1 MWIVRLALRRPY
13 TTAIFCLLILLMGAL
28 SVMRMPV
35 DILPTIDIPVVSV
48 VWTYNGL
55 SAEEMERRV
64 VRNTEQNYS
73 TTVGGI
79 EHIDSTCLQGVG
91 LLRVYFH
98 PGTDIGAAIAQITAS
113 NNALLRFLPPG
124 MTPPLVLQFNAS
136 NVPVVQVT
144 AQSATVSEQKLWD
157 LAMNTMRIRLFTIP
171 GLSIPSPYGG
181 KTRQINVDVDPIK
194 LSAQGI
200 SPADVVNTLNNM
212 NVITPAGTVRMGQR
226 EWVVRTNGSAATLE
240 DLEALPVKVVGGA
253 PVLLRDIARISD
265 GFADQSNIVRINGQR
280 ATYIALM
287 KKSDASTIAVV
298 DAARDMLPQIQAIAP
313 AGVDLKL
320 DFDQSQFVRNAVR
333 GVIQEAILASILVS
347 IMVLLFLGSWRSVL
361 IVCTSIPLAIFT
373 GLVGLK
379 LSGQT
384 LNLMTLGGFSLA
396 IGMLVDD
403 ATVEVENIHRN
414 RAMGKPIT
422 VAILDGA
429 YQIAVPAII
438 ATLAIC
444 IVFFPVVLLV
454 GPARYLFTPL
464 ALAVVFSMLASY
476 VLSRTLVPTLSRML
490 MPSESHG
497 PAVREGRFH
506 AFSVRY
512 NARREIVF
520 ARFQEA
526 YGRVLDGVLH
536 HRRFVLAA
544 FAGFTILSTGLLLA
558 LGQDFFP
565 SVDAGLMKLH
575 LRTPPGTSLE
585 ATETLI
591 IQVEK
596 TLREIIPAQELRT
609 LNSNIGAPA
618 SFIQAFIPSDNV
630 TSQDTD
636 IFISLQE
643 HHHSTEGYMRR
654 IREELPQRF
663 PGIGLYFQ
671 PADIVS
677 QVLNFGVSAP
687 IDIKVEGINLEAGMG
702 VARRLEAALHRIPG
716 AVDIR
721 IKQVLDAPTYQVDVN
736 RIQAA
741 RLGLSGR
748 DVTNGLL
755 VSLSGNGQLAPNY
768 FLDPRNGVTYQV
780 LVKAPIAAMDTPKKL
795 MGTPYALPGRAN
807 LLQAAETRPN
817 PQATPQPAEILANFA
832 TLSRTVSP
840 AEISHATVQRVID
853 VMANVEGRDLG
864 SVVKDIRTQI
874 KALGELPPGVKI
886 ALKGQNE
893 VMEDS
898 FRSLAGGLIIAI
910 LLVYML
916 MVVLFQS
923 WLDPFIILFAV
934 PGALV
939 GILWMLVLTG
949 TTLNVVS
956 LMGSIMAVG
965 IAVSNAI
972 LLVSFA
978 NDVRVA
984 QPELDATQ
992 ASLEAGKTR
1001 LRPVL
1006 MTALAMII
1014 GMVPMAL
1021 GLGEAGSQNAPLGR
1035 AVIGGLLMATLV
1047 TLLVVPVIYS
1057 LLRKKAPTAHLFE
1070 TQFQQEQQGSE
1081 A

>member
-13 TTAIFCLLILLMGAL
+13 TTAIFCLLILLMGGL
-28 SVMRMPV
+28 SVTRMPV

-48 VWTYNGL
+48 VWNYNGL
-55 SAEEMERRV
+55 SPEEMERRV
-64 VRNTEQNYS
+64 VLKAEQNYS

-79 EHIDSTCLQGVG
+79 ERIESNSLQGAG
-91 LLRVYFH
+91 LIRVYFH

-113 NNALLRFLPPG
+113 NSMLLRFMPPG
-124 MTPPLVLQFNAS
+124 MTPPMVLQFNAS

-144 AQSATVSEQKLWD
+144 AQSATVPEQKLWD
-157 LAMNTMRIRLFTIP
+157 FAMNTLRIRLFTIP

-194 LSAQGI
+194 LAAQGI
-200 SPADVVNTLNNM
+200 SPADVVNALNNM
-212 NVITPAGTVRMGQR
+212 NVITPAGSARMGDR
-226 EWVVRTNGSAATLE
+226 EWIVRTNGSAATLE

-253 PVLLRDIARISD
+253 PVLIRDIAKVKD
-265 GFADQSNIVRINGQR
+265 AYADQSNMVRINGHR
-280 ATYIALM
+280 ATYIAIM
-287 KKSDASTIAVV
+287 KNADASTIAVV
-298 DAARDMLPQIQAIAP
+298 DAAREMLPQIQAAAP
-313 AGVDLKL
+313 NGVELKL
-320 DFDQSQFVRNAVR
+320 DFDQSRFVRNAVR
-333 GVIQEAILASILVS
+333 GVIQEGVIASILVS
-347 IMVLLFLGSWRSVL
+347 FMILLFLGSWRSVL

-429 YQIAVPAII
+429 SQIAVPAIV

-444 IVFFPVVLLV
+444 IVFFPVVMLV

-476 VLSRTLVPTLSRML
+476 VLSRTLVPTLSKML
-490 MPSESHG
+490 MPGEAHGEAATASFSE
-497 PAVREGRFH
+497 
-506 AFSVRY
+506 RY
-512 NARREIVF
+512 NRRREEVF
-520 ARFQEA
+520 SRFQEA
-526 YGRVLDGVLH
+526 YGRLLDGVLY
-536 HRRFVLAA
+536 HRRFVLGAFAA
-544 FAGFTILSTGLLLA
+544 FILLSGGLFFT

-565 SVDAGLMKLH
+565 SVDAGLMSLH
-575 LRTPPGTSLE
+575 VRAPAGTRLE
-585 ATETLI
+585 ATEALI
-591 IQVEK
+591 AQVEQS
-596 TLREIIPAQELRT
+596 LREIIPDKELRT

-630 TSQDTD
+630 TSQDAD
-636 IFISLQE
+636 LSISLE
-643 HHHSTEGYMRR
+643 EKHRPTALYMRR
-654 IREELPQRF
+654 IREELPKRF
-663 PGIGLYFQ
+663 PGVAFYFQ

-687 IDIKVEGINLEAGMG
+687 IDLKVEGMNLEATLG
-702 VARRLEAALHRIPG
+702 VARKLEGALKGIPG

-721 IKQVLDAPTYQVDVN
+721 IKQVLDAPTYQVDVD

-755 VSLSGNGQLAPNY
+755 VALSGNGQLAPNF
-768 FLDPRNGVTYQV
+768 FLDPRNGVSYQV
-780 LVKAPIAAMDTPKKL
+780 MVKAPLAALDTPAKL
-795 MGTPYALPGRAN
+795 MAMPFALPGKAA
-807 LLQAAETRPN
+807 LLQSDARPG
-817 PQATPQPAEILANFA
+817 PLAGPQPAEALGNFA
-832 TLSRTVSP
+832 QLSRTISP
-840 AEISHATVQRVID
+840 AQVSHTTVQRVVD

-864 SVVKDIRTQI
+864 GVVKDIRARIQS
-874 KALGELPPGVKI
+874 LGELPPGVKI
-886 ALKGQNE
+886 ALTGQNE
-893 VMEDS
+893 VMESS
-898 FRSLAGGLIIAI
+898 FRSLAAGLIIAI
-910 LLVYML
+910 ALVYML

-923 WLDPFIILFAV
+923 WVDPLIILFAV

-949 TTLNVVS
+949 TTINVVS

-984 QPELDATQ
+984 NPDLDSLQ
-992 ASLEAGKTR
+992 AALLAGKTR

-1035 AVIGGLLMATLV
+1035 AVIGGLLMATFA
-1047 TLLVVPVIYS
+1047 TLFLVPVIYS
-1057 LLRKKAPTAHLFE
+1057 MLRRQAPTAHLLE
-1070 TQFQQEQQGSE
+1070 TQFQQDQQGSE

>member
-13 TTAIFCLLILLMGAL
+13 TTAIFCLLILLMGVL
-28 SVMRMPV
+28 SVTRMPV

-48 VWTYNGL
+48 VWNYNGL
-55 SAEEMERRV
+55 SPEEMERRV
-64 VRNTEQNYS
+64 VLKAEQNYS

-79 EHIDSTCLQGVG
+79 ERIESNSLQGAG
-91 LLRVYFH
+91 LIRVYFH

-113 NNALLRFLPPG
+113 NSMLLRFMPPG
-124 MTPPLVLQFNAS
+124 MNPPMVLQFNAS

-157 LAMNTMRIRLFTIP
+157 FAMNTLRIRLFTIP

-181 KTRQINVDVDPIK
+181 KTRQINIDVDTVR
-194 LSAQGI
+194 LSAQGL
-200 SPADVVNTLNNM
+200 SPADVVNALNNM
-212 NVITPAGTVRMGQR
+212 NVITPAGLAPMGDR
-226 EWVVRTNGSAATLE
+226 EWIIRTNGSAATLE
-240 DLEALPVKVVGGA
+240 DLEALPIKVVGGA
-253 PVLLRDIARISD
+253 PVLIRDVAKVKD
-265 GFADQSNIVRINGQR
+265 AYADQTNIVRINGHR
-280 ATYIALM
+280 ATYVAIM
-287 KKSDASTIAVV
+287 KNADASTIAVV
-298 DAARDMLPQIQAIAP
+298 DAARELLPQIQAAAP
-313 AGVDLKL
+313 NGVELKV
-320 DFDQSQFVRNAVR
+320 DFDQSRFVRNAVR
-333 GVIQEAILASILVS
+333 GVIQEGVIASILVS
-347 IMVLLFLGSWRSVL
+347 FMILLFLGSWRSVV

-403 ATVEVENIHRN
+403 ATVEVENIDRN
-414 RAMGKPIT
+414 RAMGKSIT

-429 YQIAVPAII
+429 SQIAVPAIV

-444 IVFFPVVLLV
+444 IVFFPVVMLV

-476 VLSRTLVPTLSRML
+476 VLSRTLVPTLSKML
-490 MPSESHG
+490 MPSGDHETAATAS
-497 PAVREGRFH
+497 
-506 AFSVRY
+506 FSDRY
-512 NARREIVF
+512 NRRREEVF
-520 ARFQEA
+520 TRFQEA
-526 YGRVLDGVLH
+526 YGRLLDGVLQ

-544 FAGFTILSTGLLLA
+544 FAGFTLLSGGLFLA

-565 SVDAGLMKLH
+565 SVDAGLMSLH
-575 LRTPPGTSLE
+575 LRTPAGTRLE
-585 ATETLI
+585 ATEATI
-591 IQVEK
+591 AQVEQRI
-596 TLREIIPAQELRT
+596 REIIPEKELRT
-609 LNSNIGAPA
+609 LNANIGAPV
-618 SFIQAFIPSDNV
+618 SNIQAFIPSDNV
-630 TSQDTD
+630 TSQDAD
-636 IFISLQE
+636 LSISLE
-643 HHHSTEGYMRR
+643 EKHHPTAQYMRR
-654 IREELPQRF
+654 IREELPKRF
-663 PGIGLYFQ
+663 PGVAFYFQ

-687 IDIKVEGINLEAGMG
+687 IDLKVEGMNLEASMG
-702 VARRLEAALHRIPG
+702 VARKLEAALKGIPG

-721 IKQVLDAPTYQVDVN
+721 IKQVLDAPTYQVDVD
-736 RIQAA
+736 RVLAA

-755 VSLSGNGQLAPNY
+755 VALSGNGQLAPNF
-768 FLDPRNGVTYQV
+768 FLDPRNGVSYQV
-780 LVKAPIAAMDTPKKL
+780 MVKAPLVAMDSPGKL
-795 MGTPYALPGRAN
+795 MGLPYALPGKAA
-807 LLQAAETRPN
+807 LLQADVRPAPLAGPSPAET
-817 PQATPQPAEILANFA
+817 LSNFA
-832 TLSRTVSP
+832 KITRTVSP
-840 AEISHATVQRVID
+840 AQVSHSTVQRVMD

-864 SVVKDIRTQI
+864 GVVKDIRARIQT
-874 KALGELPPGVKI
+874 LGELPPGLKI
-886 ALKGQNE
+886 TLTGQNV
-893 VMEDS
+893 VMEES
-898 FRSLAGGLIIAI
+898 FRSLSLGLIIAI
-910 LLVYML
+910 ALVYML

-923 WLDPFIILFAV
+923 WMDPFIILFAV

-949 TTLNVVS
+949 TTINVVS

-984 QPELDATQ
+984 NPDLDSLQ
-992 ASLEAGKTR
+992 AALLAGKTR

-1021 GLGEAGSQNAPLGR
+1021 ALGEAGSQNAPLGR
-1035 AVIGGLLMATLV
+1035 AVIGGLLMATFA
-1047 TLLVVPVIYS
+1047 TLFLVPVIYS
-1057 LLRKKAPTAHLFE
+1057 LLRKRPPTAHLLE
-1070 TQFQQEQQGSE
+1070 TQFQQDQQGSE

>member
-13 TTAIFCLLILLMGAL
+13 TTAIFCLLILLMGGL
-28 SVMRMPV
+28 SVTRMPV

-48 VWTYNGL
+48 VWNYNGL
-55 SAEEMERRV
+55 SPEEMERRV
-64 VRNTEQNYS
+64 VLKAEQNYS

-79 EHIDSTCLQGVG
+79 ERIESNSLQGAG
-91 LLRVYFH
+91 LIRVYFH

-113 NNALLRFLPPG
+113 NSMLLRFMPPG
-124 MTPPLVLQFNAS
+124 MTPPMVLQFNAS

-144 AQSATVSEQKLWD
+144 AQSATVPEQKLWD
-157 LAMNTMRIRLFTIP
+157 FAMNTLRIRLFTIP

-181 KTRQINVDVDPIK
+181 KTRQINIDVDPIK
-194 LSAQGI
+194 LAAQGL
-200 SPADVVNTLNNM
+200 SPADVVNALNNM
-212 NVITPAGTVRMGQR
+212 NVITPAGSVRMGDR
-226 EWVVRTNGSAATLE
+226 EWTVRTNGSAATLE

-253 PVLLRDIARISD
+253 PVLIRDIAMVKD
-265 GFADQSNIVRINGQR
+265 AYADQSNIVRINGHR
-280 ATYIALM
+280 ATYIAIM
-287 KKSDASTIAVV
+287 KNADASTIAVV
-298 DAARDMLPQIQAIAP
+298 DAAREMLPQIQAAAP
-313 AGVDLKL
+313 NGVELKM
-320 DFDQSQFVRNAVR
+320 DFDQSRFVRNAVR
-333 GVIQEAILASILVS
+333 GVIQEGVIASILVS
-347 IMVLLFLGSWRSVL
+347 FMILLFLGSWRSVA

-429 YQIAVPAII
+429 SQIAVPAIV

-476 VLSRTLVPTLSRML
+476 VLSRTLVPTLSKML
-490 MPSESHG
+490 MSGETHEATGSFSE
-497 PAVREGRFH
+497 
-506 AFSVRY
+506 RY
-512 NARREIVF
+512 NRRREAVF
-520 ARFQEA
+520 TRFQEA
-526 YGRVLDGVLH
+526 YGRVLEGVLH

-544 FAGFTILSTGLLLA
+544 FAGFILLSGGLFFA

-565 SVDAGLMKLH
+565 SVDAGLMSLH
-575 LRTPPGTSLE
+575 VRAPAGTRLE
-585 ATETLI
+585 ATEALI
-591 IQVEK
+591 VQVEQG
-596 TLREIIPAQELRT
+596 LREIIPAKELRT

-630 TSQDTD
+630 TSQDAD
-636 IFISLQE
+636 LSISLE
-643 HHHSTEGYMRR
+643 ENHHPTAQYMRR
-654 IREELPQRF
+654 IREELPRRF
-663 PGIGLYFQ
+663 PGVDFYFQ

-687 IDIKVEGINLEAGMG
+687 IDLKVEGMNLEATMAT
-702 VARRLEAALHRIPG
+702 ARKLESALQGIPG

-721 IKQVLDAPTYQVDVN
+721 IKQVLDAPTYQVDIDRVK
-736 RIQAA
+736 AA

-755 VSLSGNGQLAPNY
+755 VALSGNGQLAPNF
-768 FLDPRNGVTYQV
+768 FLDPRNGVSYQV
-780 LVKAPIAAMDTPKKL
+780 MVKAPIPALDSPGKL
-795 MGTPYALPGRAN
+795 LSMPFALPGKAA
-807 LLQAAETRPN
+807 LLQADTRPS
-817 PQATPQPAEILANFA
+817 PLAGP
-832 TLSRTVSP
+832 SP
-840 AEISHATVQRVID
+840 AEPLGNFASITRTLSPAEVSHSTVQRVMD

-864 SVVKDIRTQI
+864 GVVKDIRARIQS
-874 KALGELPPGVKI
+874 LGELPPGVK
-886 ALKGQNE
+886 LTLTGQNV
-893 VMEDS
+893 VMESS
-898 FRSLAGGLIIAI
+898 FRSLAAGLVIAI
-910 LLVYML
+910 ALVYML

-923 WLDPFIILFAV
+923 WMDPFIILFAV

-949 TTLNVVS
+949 TTVNVVS

-984 QPELDATQ
+984 DPGLDAFQ
-992 ASLEAGKTR
+992 AALLAGKTR

-1021 GLGEAGSQNAPLGR
+1021 ALGEAGSQNAPLGR
-1035 AVIGGLLMATLV
+1035 AVIGGLLMATFA
-1047 TLLVVPVIYS
+1047 TLFLVPVIYS
-1057 LLRKKAPTAHLFE
+1057 LLRKQPPTAHLLE
-1070 TQFQQEQQGSE
+1070 TQFQIDQQGSE
-1081 A
+1081 S